1 MGLFQLSV
9 TQTGLSKKEND
20 LLIELKNSEML
31 VSGTASSKDSKDV
44 FRTWSLN
51 NIVFK

>member
-1 MGLFQLSV
+1 MALLV
-9 TQTGLSKKEND
+9 TSDQTGLSKKEND
-20 LLIELKNSEML
+20 SLIELKNSGIV
-31 VSGTASSKDSKDV
+31 VSGTANSRDSKNV